1 MKRSI
6 IIIGLL
12 WLSYSLAAQYAED
25 ALRFSQQYYQ
35 GSARFMAAGGAF
47 GGLGGDFSVL
57 STNPGGIGIFRTS
70 EAILTPSVTSR
81 KVTSLYDFDGSLRD
95 DNRTVFAL
103 NNFGY
108 VNAKKLGRGGKGW
121 KYFQYAIGMNR
132 LNNYNTNIYMQGEN
146 QSSSRVDTY
155 IDDAVDYLNDGGTY
169 DNLIYHDPFYV
180 GPAWE
185 TFLLDT
191 VSDENYTYLISP
203 VPAGGMLQTQ
213 RIETWGSTNEWFG
226 SVGAN
231 FNDILYIGA
240 TLGFPYIRYYRNS
253 YYVEKDVADSETFD
267 NWSVSES
274 LETKGMGI
282 NFKIGAIVRPL
293 DWLRIG
299 AAFHTPSYYWSLTDT
314 WYTYTTSDV
323 YAFSLDEWVISDY
336 NSVIG
341 EYDYKLTTPMRFI
354 GDLAFVIKKNGFIS
368 AEYEYADYSQAK
380 FKANDY
386 DFASANADINT
397 YYTST
402 HNLRAGAEWRVSS
415 LSLRA
420 GYAIYSSPYKNSIN
434 DGARQSYSGGLG
446 YRGDSFSIDFAYV
459 YSKMSEDYYMY
470 IYSDPNTG
478 DDISPK
484 VTNELTESSFILSFK
499 YYLK

>member
-12 WLSYSLAAQYAED
+12 LGTYGLFAQYAED
-25 ALRFSQQYYQ
+25 ALRYSLQYYQ
-35 GSARFMAAGGAF
+35 GSARFMAVGGAF

-57 STNPGGIGIFRTS
+57 STNPGGIGVFRNS
-70 EAILTPSVTSR
+70 ETILTPSVTNR
-81 KVTSLYDFDGSLRD
+81 KVTSIYDFDGTLRD
-95 DNRTVFAL
+95 DNSVVFAL

-108 VNAKKLGRGGKGW
+108 VNAKRLGRGGKGW

-132 LNNYNTNIYMQGEN
+132 LANYNTSIYMQGEN
-146 QSSSRVDTY
+146 QSSSRIDTY
-155 IDDAVDYLNDGGTY
+155 IDDAVDFLNDGGTY
-169 DNLIYHDPFYV
+169 DELLYHDPFYV

-185 TFLLDT
+185 TYLLDT
-191 VSDENYTYLISP
+191 VSDENFTYLISP
-203 VPAGGMLQTQ
+203 VPAGGLMQTQ
-213 RIETWGSTNEWFG
+213 RIETRGSNNEWFG

-231 FNDILYIGA
+231 FNDILYVGA
-240 TLGFPYIRYYRNS
+240 TLGFPYIRYYRDS
-253 YYVEKDVADSETFD
+253 YYAETDVENSETFD

-274 LETKGMGI
+274 LVTKGMGI
-282 NFKIGAIVRPL
+282 NFKIGAIVRPI
-293 DWLRIG
+293 DWIRIG
-299 AAFHTPSYYWSLTDT
+299 AAFHTPSYYWSLTDS

-323 YAFSLDEWVISDY
+323 YAYSLDEWVVSDY
-336 NSVIG
+336 KSVIG
-341 EYDYKLTTPMRFI
+341 EYNYKLTTPMRFI
-354 GDLAFVIKKNGFIS
+354 GDLAFIIKKFGFLS
-368 AEYEYADYSQAK
+368 AEYEYVNYSNAK

-386 DFASANADINT
+386 SFATENENIKS
-397 YYTST
+397 YYTSA

-420 GYAIYSSPYKNSIN
+420 GYALYSSPYKNNLN

-446 YRGDSFSIDFAYV
+446 YRGKSFAIDFAYV
-459 YSKMSEDYYMY
+459 YSKMNEDYYMY

-484 VTNELTESSFILSFK
+484 VTNELAESSFILSFK
-499 YYLK
+499 YYFN